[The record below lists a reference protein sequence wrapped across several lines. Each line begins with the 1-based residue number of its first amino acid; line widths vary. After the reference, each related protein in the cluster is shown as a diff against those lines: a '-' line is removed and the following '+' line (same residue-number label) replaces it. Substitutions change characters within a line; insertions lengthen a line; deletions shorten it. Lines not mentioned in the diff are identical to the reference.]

1 MCIHEEDGANVPPD
15 DKLIKVQEER
25 KMSKN
30 FTQTLSPEVIHM
42 ITESAVASVAA
53 QKIVTQSIAKSLI
66 SKDSK
71 SGKIRVKSSKGP
83 RKAIAPSSKKASAAP
98 ESSSEGMIKRARE
111 LAASVISQTT
121 GRKQL
126 QASFSQVVRQHK
138 K

>member
-1 MCIHEEDGANVPPD
+1 
-15 DKLIKVQEER
+15 
-25 KMSKN
+25 MSKN

-53 QKIVTQSIAKSLI
+53 QKIVTQSIAKSLT
-66 SKDSK
+66 SKDFK
-71 SGKIRVKSSKGP
+71 SGKIREMSLKGH
-83 RKAIAPSSKKASAAP
+83 RKAIAQSFKKASAAP
-98 ESSSEGMIKRARE
+98 ESSSEGMIKRARD

-126 QASFSQVVRQHK
+126 QASFSQVVKQHK